1 LKLTKESGTNQ
12 ALKLGRTPGASKKQR
27 KIVVLINQ
35 TLKLA
40 RAPGANRKKRDTIS
54 NEKGE
59 IIDING
65 RLVVPQVKI
74 KEILEENHDHMLAG
88 HLGIA
93 KTISSIKRQYTWKGM
108 KKDVVARVTSCIL
121 CARRKEIGTTKA
133 PLQPLPPVY
142 EIWER
147 IAMDVVGKQER
158 LPIHISNIRLCKPVC
173 DNNTDEGS
181 DSKNCSQMLSS

>member
-1 LKLTKESGTNQ
+1 MKLTKESGTNQ

-93 KTISSIKRQYTWKGM
+93 KTIARIKRQYTWKGM
-108 KKDVVARVTSCIL
+108 KKDGNTRYQLYTMCTKKSNRDYKSSIAATSASI
-121 CARRKEIGTTKA
+121 RNMGTYCDGRGRT
-133 PLQPLPPVY
+133 
-142 EIWER
+142 R
-147 IAMDVVGKQER
+147 TGK
-158 LPIHISNIRLCKPVC
+158 
-173 DNNTDEGS
+173 
-181 DSKNCSQMLSS
+181 